1 VNGAIDDC
9 RGFLSFL
16 EEEIHN
22 VQIFSNQE
30 RVVASLFKNQQHLYV
45 IVKVRNMFNYLDSV
59 QRHYKKSKFFV
70 KFYAVKV
77 FIIEPFHNTLQS
89 TVLFSYVSAAS
100 ILLFPYELRFPA
112 DREYKYFCVI
122 LILLK

>member
-1 VNGAIDDC
+1 VNDAIDNC

-30 RVVASLFKNQQHLYV
+30 RAVASLFKNRQHLYV

-59 QRHYKKSKFFV
+59 QRHNKKSIFFA

-77 FIIEPFHNTLQS
+77 FIIEPFHNTLQH
-89 TVLFSYVSAAS
+89 TVLFPYVSAAS
-100 ILLFPYELRFPA
+100 ILLFPFKLRFPA
-112 DREYKYFCVI
+112 DRKYKFFCMI